1 MGDDAAAENSSTQR
15 ARASAGSWWQSI
27 KEYGHPRVVGM
38 LFLGFSAGLPFL
50 LVFSTLSAWLHDVGV
65 SRTTIGF
72 FGWIGITYSIK
83 LIWSPLVDRL
93 PVPFLTRTLG
103 KRRSWM
109 LVGQLGITI
118 GLITMS
124 LINPLSN
131 LALFAFVAFLVAF
144 SSATQDVALDAYRIE
159 AVDSRY
165 QGPMASN
172 YQTGYRVGVLM
183 AGAGAL
189 FIADVSNFQ
198 IAYVVMALLML
209 VGVIT
214 VLLIDEPEANLHAA
228 IAREADLLQ
237 AISDHVPRSHQLNDI
252 QKWILGAI
260 VCPFLDFF
268 RRVGW
273 WALAILAFVAVDRI
287 GDLVMGIM
295 ANPFYLDLGFTKSEI
310 AAISKLFG
318 FAMTVT
324 GAIVG
329 GLAAARYSAARMLII
344 GAILVAGTN
353 LLFAELAV
361 LGADRSFLVV
371 TISADNFSAGFAGS
385 VFIAF
390 LSSLTST
397 KYTATQYALFSSL
410 MTLPG
415 KIISGY
421 SGMLVDKYDYQWF
434 FQYAAAMG
442 IPAIVLSL
450 VMLWWSANAAQ
461 RSG

>member
-1 MGDDAAAENSSTQR
+1 
-15 ARASAGSWWQSI
+15 
-27 KEYGHPRVVGM
+27 
-38 LFLGFSAGLPFL
+38 
-50 LVFSTLSAWLHDVGV
+50 
-65 SRTTIGF
+65 
-72 FGWIGITYSIK
+72 
-83 LIWSPLVDRL
+83 
-93 PVPFLTRTLG
+93 
-103 KRRSWM
+103 
-109 LVGQLGITI
+109 
-118 GLITMS
+118 
-124 LINPLSN
+124 
-131 LALFAFVAFLVAF
+131 
-144 SSATQDVALDAYRIE
+144 
-159 AVDSRY
+159 
-165 QGPMASN
+165 
-172 YQTGYRVGVLM
+172 
-183 AGAGAL
+183 
-189 FIADVSNFQ
+189 
-198 IAYVVMALLML
+198 MALLML
-209 VGVIT
+209 VGIIT
-214 VLLIDEPEANLHAA
+214 VLLIDEPEINLDAA
-228 IAREADLLQ
+228 KAREADLLQ
-237 AISDHVPRSHQLNDI
+237 AISDHVPRSNQLSEI

-273 WALAILAFVAVDRI
+273 WALAILAFVAVYRI

-390 LSSLTST
+390 LSSLTSA

-434 FQYAAAMG
+434 FHYAAAMG
-442 IPAIVLSL
+442 IPAIALSL
-450 VMLWWSANAAQ
+450 VMMWWSANAAQ
-461 RSG
+461 KNG